1 MLFRI
6 ITVALLL
13 LAVLA
18 VSPVFAQNMWG
29 TGMYGGMQ
37 GCGQQPQMSDEASG
51 VKEEIQELAKN
62 LKEAKSDLSRL
73 KSKISSLKSGVSSA
87 KDLFKMTGF
96 ESEAFSTIENHIT
109 GAYSCQ
115 TYQRVTCGERE
126 TPAHLPPS
134 PPPARNGT
142 PQSDPCGGAGAL
154 TSPSPFAPEV
164 WAKTCA
170 GSGQLRASIC
180 DQNVNRPAG
189 YNADSCRKYLSSWME
204 KQKELR
210 ESETKIAEL
219 EARVKEFE
227 AQAKVKKNEL
237 RDALKE
243 AQRSGTEGGCVECML
258 SGNSGR
264 GGAPQQQR
272 SSGWEVATNV
282 ALGLGSMY
290 LGNQLQKYQTDQ
302 NARLGYPTQSY
313 PTLGYGMPYFQGALY
328 GALGG
333 GTSQGTFACGGTMNG
348 NGIGGA
354 FGYPQNMYGQS
365 GGGMMMSGMG
375 NMYGMGMMGGMM
387 MSNPMMGMMSNGMM
401 SNGMMSNGMMSN
413 GMMSNGMMSNG
424 MMSSGMG
431 MMNGMGM
438 MSNGMMMSGMG
449 MMNVGFDQTSMQ
461 FQQQMMQLQMQQYQQ
476 RTQAQMAGYQTI
488 MGLSTE
494 MQSLQYRYQQ
504 ALMNIQTG
512 GYLGYGLT
520 GTGVNTIG
528 TTGIYSNGLV
538 LPGQTTTVPTTLYPA
553 TTTTIPSYR

>member
-6 ITVALLL
+6 IAVALLL
-13 LAVLA
+13 LAVLT

-37 GCGQQPQMSDEASG
+37 GCGQQLQMSDEASG

-73 KSKISSLKSGVSSA
+73 KSKIATLKSGVSSA
-87 KDLFKMTGF
+87 KDLFKLTGF

-109 GAYSCQ
+109 GGYSCQ
-115 TYQRVTCGERE
+115 SYQRVSCSERE
-126 TPAHLPPS
+126 AAANQPPS

-142 PQSDPCGGAGAL
+142 PQGDPCASAGSL

-164 WAKTCA
+164 WSRSCA
-170 GSGQLRASIC
+170 GGGQLRASIC
-180 DQNVNRPAG
+180 DQNVNRARG
-189 YNADSCRKYLSSWME
+189 YNSESCRKYLSTWME

-243 AQRSGTEGGCVECML
+243 AQRSGTEGGCIECML
-258 SGNSGR
+258 TGNGGR
-264 GGAPQQQR
+264 GGGPQQQQR

-401 SNGMMSNGMMSN
+401 T
-413 GMMSNGMMSNG
+413 
-424 MMSSGMG
+424 SGMG

-449 MMNVGFDQTSMQ
+449 MMNGMGMMSNGMMMSGGFDQTSMQ
-461 FQQQMMQLQMQQYQQ
+461 IQQQMMQLQMQQYQQ

-538 LPGQTTTVPTTLYPA
+538 LPGQTTTVPTTLYPT